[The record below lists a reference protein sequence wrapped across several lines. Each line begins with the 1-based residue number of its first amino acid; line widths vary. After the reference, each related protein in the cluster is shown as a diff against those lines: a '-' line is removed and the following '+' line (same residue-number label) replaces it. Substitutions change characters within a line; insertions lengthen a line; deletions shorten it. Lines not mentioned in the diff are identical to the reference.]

1 MTSPGQ
7 RTPRLQHD
15 PGSGWPKQRPPYGT
29 PVAIGRSDM
38 GETTDTDALTA
49 DLMTV
54 VQLLA
59 RDAVAS
65 AMAAGTTPGT
75 LGVTLAPQLDEI
87 AAAELADV
95 ERVAAR
101 IVSLGGSPSVTL
113 KKLDSPEKAGATLE
127 WLVAMQREA
136 NDAVVEAIPA
146 DADDAEG
153 EATEHLL
160 EHIVAREL
168 DAVELLERAM
178 R

>member
-1 MTSPGQ
+1 
-7 RTPRLQHD
+7 
-15 PGSGWPKQRPPYGT
+15 
-29 PVAIGRSDM
+29 M
-38 GETTDTDALTA
+38 GEPTDTRELSA

-75 LGVTLAPQLDEI
+75 QGITLASRLGEI
-87 AAAELADV
+87 AAAELADL

-101 IVSLGGSPSVTL
+101 IVSLGGAPSVTL
-113 KKLDSPEKAGATLE
+113 KKLDPPKKADATLE
-127 WLVAMQREA
+127 WLAAMQREA

-160 EHIVAREL
+160 EHIVARKR
-168 DAVELLERAM
+168 DVIELLDRAI

>member
-1 MTSPGQ
+1 
-7 RTPRLQHD
+7 
-15 PGSGWPKQRPPYGT
+15 
-29 PVAIGRSDM
+29 M
-38 GETTDTDALTA
+38 GEPTDAKTLTTELLNA
-49 DLMTV
+49 

-65 AMAAGTTPGT
+65 AMAAGTMPGT
-75 LGVTLAPQLDEI
+75 DGLTLAARLGEI

-101 IVSLGGSPSVTL
+101 IVSLGGSPSVTV
-113 KKLDSPEKAGATLE
+113 KKLDPPQEAGATLE

-146 DADDAEG
+146 DADDSEG

-160 EHIVAREL
+160 EHIVARKRG
-168 DAVELLERAM
+168 VIELLERAL